1 MSKNSYYAVKQGYHT
16 GIFNNWDRAKR
27 EVEGFS
33 KPVFKKFKTK
43 EEAEYFME
51 TGKPMEEM
59 AMLNVIPRGRSRI
72 VSLTRIHKP
81 QPKRQQS
88 KRHSSQQPKRQSSQ
102 SRRHSSQSNRIRS
115 ASKRRSSLIRTLN
128 KTQSNIIRIK
138 SKDNVSK
145 DNNILKIFT
154 DGSSINNGKKDCKA
168 SYAVWFGDDD
178 NRNYAG
184 KITTEP
190 SNQIAELRAIEKA
203 LNIVKKT
210 INKDKLETVIIYTDS
225 MYSINCITKWIK
237 IWKKNNFKSS
247 LGKPVKNAVVINS
260 CDQLINSLNKMG
272 IKVVFE
278 HIRSHTTE
286 PKKSTKEWELWYGN
300 KMADKLALNKCKN
313 S

>member
-16 GIFNNWDRAKR
+16 GIFNNWERAKR

-72 VSLTRIHKP
+72 VSLTRLHKP
-81 QPKRQQS
+81 HPKRQLSQQPKRESNQS
-88 KRHSSQQPKRQSSQ
+88 KRQSSQ
-102 SRRHSSQSNRIRS
+102 SRRQSNRIRS
-115 ASKRRSSLIRTLN
+115 ASKRRSSLIRSLS

-138 SKDNVSK
+138 SKSVSK
-145 DNNILKIFT
+145 DNILKIFT

-184 KITTEP
+184 RIMTEP

-210 INKDKLETVIIYTDS
+210 TNKDKLDTVIIYTDS

-247 LGKPVKNAVVINS
+247 LGKPVKNAIVINS

-278 HIRSHTTE
+278 HVRSHTTE

-313 S
+313 SN